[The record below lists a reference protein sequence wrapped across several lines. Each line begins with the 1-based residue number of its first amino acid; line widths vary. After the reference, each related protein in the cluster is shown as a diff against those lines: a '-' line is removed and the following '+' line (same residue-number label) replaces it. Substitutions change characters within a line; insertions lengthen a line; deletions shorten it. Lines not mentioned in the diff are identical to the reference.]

1 MNNYTFLLKSILGS
15 TLLKTNESVLAFE
28 CVLALNLWCNQV
40 LFSTNLP
47 RLYNFV
53 TLFNRECTL
62 TVNQLKARYQ
72 QRLQLC
78 SRDID
83 QLVSMI

>member
-1 MNNYTFLLKSILGS
+1 M
-15 TLLKTNESVLAFE
+15 LKTNESVLVFE

-40 LFSTNLP
+40 LLSTNLP

-53 TLFNRECTL
+53 ALFNRERTL

-78 SRDID
+78 FRRID

>member
-1 MNNYTFLLKSILGS
+1 M
-15 TLLKTNESVLAFE
+15 LKTNEIFLAFE

-40 LFSTNLP
+40 LFSTNFP

-53 TLFNRECTL
+53 ALFNRERTY

-78 SRDID
+78 SRRID
-83 QLVSMI
+83 QPVSMI

>member
-1 MNNYTFLLKSILGS
+1 M
-15 TLLKTNESVLAFE
+15 LKTNESFFAFE
-28 CVLALNLWCNQV
+28 CVIAVNLWCNQV
-40 LFSTNLP
+40 LLSTNLP

-53 TLFNRECTL
+53 ALFNRKRTL

-78 SRDID
+78 SRHIY